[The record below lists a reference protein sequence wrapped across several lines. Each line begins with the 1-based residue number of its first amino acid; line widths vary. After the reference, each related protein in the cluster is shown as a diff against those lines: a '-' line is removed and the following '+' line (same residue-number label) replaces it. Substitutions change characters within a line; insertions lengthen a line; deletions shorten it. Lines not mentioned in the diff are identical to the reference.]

1 MMDTASTRERA
12 IVLMREALALLDAA
26 KAREVA
32 VHLQMALDVADR
44 IPPMKPGDELAE
56 DDAGSRPI
64 AADPALVRAMGGAL
78 ALFATLL
85 ARTGVAPVEEIARLL
100 GIYAVVTGETERDEG
115 LILGCW
121 AAMLRDM
128 AQDQKGEAVK

>member
-1 MMDTASTRERA
+1 MMDAGSMRERA

-26 KAREVA
+26 HARDVA
-32 VHLQMALDVADR
+32 AHLQMALDVAGR
-44 IPPMKPGDELAE
+44 IPPMKPGDELPE
-56 DDAGSRPI
+56 DGAGSRPI

-85 ARTGVAPVEEIARLL
+85 ARTGVAPVDEIGRLL
-100 GIYAVVTGETERDEG
+100 GIYAVATGETERDEG

-121 AAMLRDM
+121 AGMLRDV
-128 AQDQKGEAVK
+128 AQDQNGEAAD